1 MEDNINTKVV
11 ETKIPIEEIINQTLM
26 QMPKTECEF
35 NNMLVYNTVKM
46 VLEGLEINKDNQLL
60 GGKRKRRKTIKNNK
74 RKYRNKLTK
83 YKRRK
88 MSQKGGANPQLIIFL
103 IGLLLVF
110 VKGITNT
117 TDTEVIERIKQSGEV
132 KDIYKNYYGTCS
144 LNTMLFL
151 KTIKIPTFEELS
163 INMMKFKPG
172 FNKEQMTKYM
182 NQELDVK
189 GEWTEINPNPQL
201 EDESEY
207 IQSYIDRLKDKM
219 KSMRLKYGYRQNQSI
234 ITALTYPVK
243 NKEKSHAVVLWLTS
257 EDDLILIDPQ
267 IFTKYGI
274 EIYSSDLNKS
284 YLDSNKKIRMH
295 SLERYIREKINI
307 NLDRK
312 NDDYSTL
319 FPTSILTSLHTE
331 IADIYG
337 KDRLSLNNKLLTDT
351 ITRIKTLDEELSTEK
366 DEFREQL

>member
-1 MEDNINTKVV
+1 MVTDK
-11 ETKIPIEEIINQTLM
+11 INQ
-26 QMPKTECEF
+26 
-35 NNMLVYNTVKM
+35 
-46 VLEGLEINKDNQLL
+46 
-60 GGKRKRRKTIKNNK
+60 
-74 RKYRNKLTK
+74 
-83 YKRRK
+83 
-88 MSQKGGANPQLIIFL
+88 
-103 IGLLLVF
+103 
-110 VKGITNT
+110 
-117 TDTEVIERIKQSGEV
+117 
-132 KDIYKNYYGTCS
+132 
-144 LNTMLFL
+144 
-151 KTIKIPTFEELS
+151 LS
-163 INMMKFKPG
+163 PH
-172 FNKEQMTKYM
+172 
-182 NQELDVK
+182 
-189 GEWTEINPNPQL
+189 
-201 EDESEY
+201 
-207 IQSYIDRLKDKM
+207 
-219 KSMRLKYGYRQNQSI
+219 
-234 ITALTYPVK
+234 LTYPVK